1 VALSLPLE
9 VHRREDG
16 AQSQQSSKPCDVT
29 VTHVTAI
36 NQQVNMLAL
45 SGVQPCHWLV
55 GQTLQ
60 YAGLGGASLASYKLL
75 LPAISNYGRPLR
87 KRPRPQQQ
95 AGQ

>member
-1 VALSLPLE
+1 VRGE
-9 VHRREDG
+9 
-16 AQSQQSSKPCDVT
+16 QSCDIT

-36 NQQVNMLAL
+36 ILQGDMLAL

-60 YAGLGGASLASYKLL
+60 YAGLGGASLTFAYKLPGVL
-75 LPAISNYGRPLR
+75 FTTRSQTRSLR
-87 KRPRPQQQ
+87 KRPRPQQR